1 MAKTKATKTVDT
13 KKKPASKKT
22 PGEPKTVRDA
32 KAIEAETGYW
42 HLTDDEIL
50 LRSPVPEDA
59 YKTSDSWRVFR
70 IMGEFV
76 AGFDEMAAI
85 TRGVF
90 DLWFGRTKTGHS
102 DYKAAYETARLLGA
116 AGFEIIT
123 GGGPGIMEAANHG
136 GRDAGAVSI
145 GCNIEL
151 PLEQTP
157 NPYQNRSVSFKY
169 FFVRKTMFIK
179 YSNAYVIFPGGFGT
193 MDELFEA
200 LTLIQTRKIRNFPVV
215 LFGSQYWR
223 GLLSWLTSTM
233 LNEKMLDTE
242 DLGLIH
248 LTDSPRDAVD
258 FIIKTCY
265 SGIDN
270 GDPKIPK
277 ANSGSLLDPSY
288 SESVEFEPPPVR
300 PKRSSFDRRYLWH
313 VVAVIS

>member
-1 MAKTKATKTVDT
+1 MAKTKATKTVDI
-13 KKKPASKKT
+13 KKKPASKKK

-32 KAIEAETGYW
+32 KVVQAESGYW
-42 HLTDDEIL
+42 RLTDDEIL

-76 AGFDEMAAI
+76 EGFDELAEV
-85 TRGVF
+85 TRGVSI
-90 DLWFGRTKTGHS
+90 FGSARVAENHA
-102 DYKAAYETARLLGA
+102 DYKAAYETSRLLGA

-123 GGGPGIMEAANHG
+123 GGGSGIMEAANRGAH
-136 GRDAGAVSI
+136 DAGAVSI

-151 PLEQTP
+151 PHEQVP
-157 NPYQNRSVSFKY
+157 NRFQNRSLSFKY

-193 MDELFEA
+193 MDEVFEA

-223 GLLSWLTSTM
+223 GLLAWLTSTM
-233 LNEKMLDTE
+233 LHGKMIDSE

-265 SGIDN
+265 AGIDN
-270 GDPKIPK
+270 EEQGTAKSEYRK
-277 ANSGSLLDPSY
+277 AKKNIRD
-288 SESVEFEPPPVR
+288 
-300 PKRSSFDRRYLWH
+300 D
-313 VVAVIS
+313 